1 MIQRT
6 DSFRF
11 PLEVFTELRG
21 GNFDRDNTIKARVAG
36 LVHFAH
42 TAFSDGREDFVRAEF
57 AADRQRHMTDLA

>member
-21 GNFDRDNTIKARVAG
+21 GNFDCDNTIKARVAG
-36 LVHFAH
+36 LYTSPMPPFQMVERI
-42 TAFSDGREDFVRAEF
+42 S
-57 AADRQRHMTDLA
+57 